1 MPLTYPELT
10 GNSNV
15 TISPERDEYVI
26 IAASTITYT
35 LPTITSNGSRYVFTR
50 VDSTSNIVTLRV
62 DPVSTN
68 TISSQAGIFT
78 PNVLIGNKT
87 LSEVISYNGVWY
99 VFFTNSLS
107 TISTPSF
114 NTSITG
120 TNGNPFVSGGLAV
133 WVPFLGTG
141 NGDIITDFLVVAAV
155 ADIGINWSINPVTG
169 GPITTIPQNTP
180 QLQAYYSSTVSQV
193 QLQPVTANPLFVW
206 CRSNGS
212 YYSLAL
218 Y

>member
-1 MPLTYPELT
+1 MPLVYPELT
-10 GNSNV
+10 DNSNV
-15 TISPERDEYVI
+15 ISQERDEYII
-26 IAASTITYT
+26 IAASTLTYT

-50 VDSTSNIVTLRV
+50 VDSTFNIVTLRV

-99 VFFTNSLS
+99 VFFTNSLT

-114 NTSITG
+114 NTSFI
-120 TNGNPFVSGGLAV
+120 GNSGSASIPNNVTV

-141 NGDIITDFLVVAAV
+141 NGDIITDFSIVVNP
-155 ADIGINWSINPVTG
+155 GTSWSINSIPG
-169 GPITTIPQNTP
+169 GLQTTIPPIGPGIRT
-180 QLQAYYSSTVSQV
+180 YFSSTNEQV
-193 QLQPVTANPLFVW
+193 QFQPVAANPLYVFFVALDI
-206 CRSNGS
+206 
-212 YYSLAL
+212 YSFSL